1 MAEAYSLL
9 MATDV
14 LLAHIGHWYEWVPYL
29 IPVVIVL
36 IASARTFIHQRR
48 ERREAGP
55 ASGD

>member
-1 MAEAYSLL
+1 

-36 IASARTFIHQRR
+36 IASARAFIHQRR
-48 ERREAGP
+48 ERREADP